1 MLTSQRNTN
10 LRLHTALA
18 AAALI
23 ATALAAAPAA
33 AQESIRMTMAA
44 GHPPIF
50 LWVKL
55 LKETFAAT
63 VDAELARTGKYKM
76 QWTEAYGGTLA
87 KIGSELETMQQGIS
101 DVGIVSSVF
110 QSAKLP
116 LNNVTYFVPFG
127 PADANVVTQS
137 VSSAQDSPALM
148 AEWAK
153 YNTVYLAGFAIDN
166 YNIIASFPF
175 TKIEDLKGK
184 KIGGAG
190 PNLNWIKNTGAV
202 GVQGSLNTFYN
213 DIKTGVYDGAFVFAT
228 AAVPAKLY
236 EVAPNMVKLDFG
248 AMHAGALA
256 INKGRWDKLP
266 DEVKAAFRK
275 GANAYKATYLAE
287 QTARIE
293 SSLAAWQKAGGKI
306 VTVDPAERAKLV
318 KLVPNPTKDWFKQA
332 GAGPAK
338 KVLSEYMNAARATGF
353 KFARDYDKE

>member
-1 MLTSQRNTN
+1 MLTIRRNAD

-55 LKETFAAT
+55 LKDTFAAT

>member
-1 MLTSQRNTN
+1 MSKPLIPAATRGFASIAAGAV
-10 LRLHTALA
+10 LALSS
-18 AAALI
+18 LS
-23 ATALAAAPAA
+23 AA
-33 AQESIRMTMAA
+33 AQEVIRMTAAA

-55 LKETFAAT
+55 VRETFMAT
-63 VDAELARTGKYKM
+63 VDAELAKSGKYKM
-76 QWTEAYGGTLA
+76 AWNEAYGGTLA

-101 DVGIVSSVF
+101 DLGLVGSVF
-110 QSAKLP
+110 HSGKLP

-127 PADANVVTQS
+127 PADANIVTKS
-137 VSSAQDSPALM
+137 VSNAQDTPELI

-153 YNTVYLAGFAIDN
+153 YNVVYLAGFAIDN
-166 YNIIASFPF
+166 YYIAANFPF
-175 TKIEDLKGK
+175 SKIEDLRGK

-228 AAVPAKLY
+228 AAVPSKLF
-236 EVAPNMVKLDFG
+236 EVAPNLIKLDFG

-256 INKGRWDKLP
+256 VNKGRWDKLP

-275 GANAYKATYLAE
+275 GANAYKATYLTE

-293 SSLAAWQKAGGKI
+293 SSLAAWQKAGGKL
-306 VTVDPAERAKLV
+306 VVVEPAERAKLV

-338 KVLSEYMNAARATGF
+338 KVLTSYMDAARATGF
-353 KFARDYDKE
+353 KFARDFDKE

>member
-1 MLTSQRNTN
+1 MSKPLIPAATRGFASIAAGAV
-10 LRLHTALA
+10 LALSS
-18 AAALI
+18 LS
-23 ATALAAAPAA
+23 AA
-33 AQESIRMTMAA
+33 AQEVIRMTAAA

-55 LKETFAAT
+55 VRETFMAT
-63 VDAELARTGKYKM
+63 VDAELAKSGKYKM
-76 QWTEAYGGTLA
+76 AWNEAYGGTLA

-101 DVGIVSSVF
+101 DLGLVGSVF
-110 QSAKLP
+110 HSGKLP

-127 PADANVVTQS
+127 PADANIVTKS
-137 VSSAQDSPALM
+137 VSNAQDTPELI

-153 YNTVYLAGFAIDN
+153 YNVVYLAGFAIDN
-166 YNIIASFPF
+166 YYIAANFPF
-175 TKIEDLKGK
+175 SKIEDLRGK

-202 GVQGSLNTFYN
+202 GVQGSLNSFYN

-228 AAVPAKLY
+228 AAVPSKLF
-236 EVAPNMVKLDFG
+236 EVAPNLIKLDFG

-256 INKGRWDKLP
+256 VNKGRWDKLP

-275 GANAYKATYLAE
+275 GANAYKANYLTE
-287 QTARIE
+287 QTSRIE
-293 SSLAAWQKAGGKI
+293 SSLAAWQKAGGKL
-306 VTVDPAERAKLV
+306 VVVEPAERAKLV

-338 KVLSEYMNAARATGF
+338 KVLTSYMDAARATGF
-353 KFARDYDKE
+353 KFARDFDKE

>member
-1 MLTSQRNTN
+1 MLTIRRNAD